1 MTAEAPSAGAPPPV
15 GAGTRRGRSAALAV
29 GAGILAS
36 RLVGL
41 LRERVLAHYLG
52 NSDAAGA
59 FKAALRIPNLLQ
71 NLFGE
76 GVLSASFIPV
86 YSRLRAEGREVEANQ
101 VARVV
106 FTALLFVVALTVAGG
121 ISGAPLLIDLIAPG
135 FEGEVR
141 ALTIDLVEIIFPGVG
156 LLVLS
161 AWCLGVQNSHRRFF
175 LSYFAPVLWNA
186 AQIAALVAVGSRLA
200 LGAQDAGVRLTH
212 AVAWGTVAGAA
223 LQLVVQLPTT
233 LRLLR
238 GFGLSRALTPSVK
251 QVFTSFLPAVGAR
264 GVVQLSAYVDQIL
277 ASFIGPVAVA
287 AISYAQQLFLL
298 PVSLFGMAISAAA
311 LPELSSA
318 VGKSDEIAAQLR
330 ERLASERTRMSFFV
344 IPSVVAFLSVGDA
357 IIALLF
363 QTGRFQADDTR
374 LVWAILA
381 GSSVGLV
388 AATQARLFS
397 SAFYA
402 LSDTKTPLR
411 FAVVRVAL
419 GALIGWLIAQPL
431 RAHFGWPPMVA
442 AAGLTT
448 SAGVV
453 AWIEYLLLSRALSA
467 RIGRVPSARGVQA
480 RIGSAAVLAGAAAFG
495 VHRALPLG
503 HPIVNGLATVGVF
516 GAVYFLAALA
526 LRLEQARRIFG
537 RVVRRRVS

>member
-1 MTAEAPSAGAPPPV
+1 MPAPSPV
-15 GAGTRRGRSAALAV
+15 GALTTRRRSAALAV

-106 FTALLFVVALTVAGG
+106 FTALLFVVALTVACG
-121 ISGAPLLIDLIAPG
+121 IAGAPLLIGLIAPG
-135 FEGEVR
+135 FEGEAR
-141 ALTIDLVEIIFPGVG
+141 ALTIELVEIIFPGVG

-186 AQIAALVAVGSRLA
+186 AQIAALVAVGSQLA
-200 LGAQDAGVRLTH
+200 LGAPGAEVRLTH

-238 GFGLSRALTPSVK
+238 GFGLSGTLTPSVK
-251 QVFTSFLPAVGAR
+251 LVFTSFLPAVGAR
-264 GVVQLSAYVDQIL
+264 GVVQVSAYVDQIL

-287 AISYAQQLFLL
+287 AISYAQQLYLL
-298 PVSLFGMAISAAA
+298 PISLFGMAISAAA
-311 LPELSSA
+311 LPELSS
-318 VGKSDEIAAQLR
+318 VTGKSDEVAAQLR
-330 ERLASERTRMSFFV
+330 QRVANERTRMSFFV
-344 IPSVVAFLSVGDA
+344 IPSVVAFLSIGDA
-357 IIALLF
+357 IVALLY
-363 QTGRFQADDTR
+363 QTGRFQADDTE

-381 GSSVGLV
+381 GSSIGLV

-419 GALIGWLIAQPL
+419 GALLGWLIAQPL

-442 AAGLTT
+442 AAGLTA

-453 AWIEYLLLSRALSA
+453 AWLEYLLLSRALSA
-467 RIGRVPSARGVQA
+467 RIGHVPSAWAVQA
-480 RIGSAAVLAGAAAFG
+480 RIGLASVVAGAAALG
-495 VHRALPLG
+495 VHRALPLT
-503 HPIVNGLATVGVF
+503 HPIADGLLTVGVF

-526 LRLEQARRIFG
+526 LRLEQARHILGRIS
-537 RVVRRRVS
+537 R

>member
-1 MTAEAPSAGAPPPV
+1 
-15 GAGTRRGRSAALAV
+15 LAV

-52 NSDAAGA
+52 NSEAAGA

-86 YSRLRAEGREVEANQ
+86 YSRLRAEGREAEARQ
-101 VARVV
+101 VAQVV
-106 FTALLFVVALTVAGG
+106 FTALLFVVALTVACG
-121 ISGAPLLIDLIAPG
+121 ILGAPVLIDVIAPG
-135 FEGEVR
+135 FQGEVR
-141 ALTIDLVEIIFPGVG
+141 ALTIELVEIIFPGVG

-161 AWCLGVQNSHRRFF
+161 AWCLGVQNSHRHFF

-200 LGAQDAGVRLTH
+200 LGASDGGARLTH

-233 LRLLR
+233 LRLLQ
-238 GFGLSRALTPSVK
+238 GFGLSRTLTPSVK

-264 GVVQLSAYVDQIL
+264 GVVQVSAYVDQIL

-287 AISYAQQLFLL
+287 AISYAQQLYLL
-298 PVSLFGMAISAAA
+298 PISLFGMAISAAA
-311 LPELSSA
+311 LPELSSV

-330 ERLASERTRMSFFV
+330 ERLANERTRMSFFV
-344 IPSVVAFLSVGDA
+344 LPSMVAFLSIGDA
-357 IIALLF
+357 IVALLF
-363 QTGRFQADDTR
+363 QTGRFHADDTR

-381 GSSVGLV
+381 GSSIGLV

-411 FAVVRVAL
+411 FAAVRVAL
-419 GALIGWLIAQPL
+419 GALFGWLIAQPL
-431 RAHFGWPPMVA
+431 RAHFGWPPLVA
-442 AAGLTT
+442 AAGLTA

-467 RIGRVPSARGVQA
+467 RIGRVPSAWAVEA
-480 RIGSAAVLAGAAAFG
+480 RIGSASVVAGAAAFG

-503 HPIVNGLATVGVF
+503 QPIVNGLSTVSVF
-516 GAVYFLAALA
+516 GAVYFLVALA
-526 LRLEQARRIFG
+526 LRLEQARHILA
-537 RVVRRRVS
+537 RVLRRRAS